1 MRKVTAVEDLIRWK
15 DDSNRIASD
24 HAARAAKRS
33 AELVSG
39 GGPRLLDLLHSVF
52 DVFMAS
58 ALRSVDGDWA
68 LDE

>member
-1 MRKVTAVEDLIRWK
+1 MIPTGSLPITPHGPLSAVQSWYREAVLGD
-15 DDSNRIASD
+15 
-24 HAARAAKRS
+24 
-33 AELVSG
+33 
-39 GGPRLLDLLHSVF
+39 PRLLDLLHSVF